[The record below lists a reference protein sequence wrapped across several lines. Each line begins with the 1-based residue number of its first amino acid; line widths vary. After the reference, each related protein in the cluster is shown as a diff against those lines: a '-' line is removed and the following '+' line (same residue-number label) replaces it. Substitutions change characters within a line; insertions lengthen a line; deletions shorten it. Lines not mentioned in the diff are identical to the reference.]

1 MTFGRQGATAYKS
14 ESVRA
19 AEYASPHQLVAMLI
33 DGAMERVVQ
42 ARGAMERGMTARKG
56 ELIGKAIAIVDSLG
70 ASLNTEKGGELSERL
85 ASLYDYIGRRL
96 LHANLKNDRAALDE
110 VLGLLREIKTGWDG
124 IAAEASAGAAA
135 S

>member
-1 MTFGRQGATAYKS
+1 MTFGRQGASAYRT
-14 ESVRA
+14 EAVRA

-33 DGAMERVVQ
+33 DGAIERVIQ

-70 ASLNTEKGGELSERL
+70 ASLNMEQGGELSERL
-85 ASLYDYIGRRL
+85 ASLYDYIGRQL
-96 LHANLKNDRAALDE
+96 LHANLKNDRASLDE
-110 VLGLLREIKTGWDG
+110 VLDLLREIKTGWDG
-124 IAAEASAGAAA
+124 IAAEAAAGAAV

>member
-1 MTFGRQGATAYKS
+1 MTFARQGVSAYKT

-19 AEYASPHQLVAMLI
+19 ADYASPHQLVAMLL
-33 DGAMERVVQ
+33 DGAIERVLQ

-70 ASLNTEKGGELSERL
+70 ASLNMEQGGELSERL
-85 ASLYDYIGRRL
+85 ASLYDYAGRRL
-96 LHANLKNDRAALDE
+96 LHANLNNDRVALDE
-110 VLGLLREIKTGWDG
+110 VLGLLREIKAGWDG
-124 IAAEASAGAAA
+124 IAAEAAAAAAA

>member
-1 MTFGRQGATAYKS
+1 MTFGRQGATAYKT

-33 DGAMERVVQ
+33 DGAIERVVQ

-56 ELIGKAIAIVDSLG
+56 ELISKAIAIVDSLG
-70 ASLNTEKGGELSERL
+70 ASLNMEQGGELSERL
-85 ASLYDYIGRRL
+85 ASLYDYIGRQL

-110 VLGLLREIKTGWDG
+110 VLKLLREIKAGWDG
-124 IAAEASAGAAA
+124 IAAEAATGAVA